1 MPNKLINIIEQASKK
16 KRGLVLA
23 RKIKRRLKRIFN
35 VGRYDKHKKW
45 IEDKSEEY
53 RHLLRSIDKKLWS
66 ETQNFKNKTENRAQK
81 IFSSIDI
88 ELGGG
93 GAYDLLYFITR
104 LTRPSCVVETGVA
117 AGFSSVAFLEAMDRN
132 NHGHLYSSDFP
143 YFRIDSPE
151 KYIGILVTEKLKNRW
166 NLYVEG
172 DKNNLPIIKKQ
183 AKGVDIFHY
192 DSDKS
197 YEGREYAYQAVKGHL
212 HDKSIVIYDDIED
225 NSHFYNLSQKLEKRC
240 RVFEFESKHL
250 GLFGR
255 IK

>member
-1 MPNKLINIIEQASKK
+1 MPNKLVNIITQANKN
-16 KRGLVLA
+16 KRGLVLF
-23 RKIKRRLKRIFN
+23 RKIKRRLKRIFSIE
-35 VGRYDKHKKW
+35 RRDEYEKW
-45 IEDKSEEY
+45 IEKECEGY
-53 RHLLRSIDKKLWS
+53 RHLLESIDKKIWS
-66 ETQNFKNKTENRAQK
+66 ETQDFKEKTESRAQK

-166 NLYVEG
+166 KLYVEG

-183 AKGVDIFHY
+183 AKGVDIFRY

-197 YEGREYAYQAVKGHL
+197 YEGREYAYEAVKGHL
-212 HDKSIVIYDDIED
+212 HDESIVIYDDVED
-225 NSHFYNLSQKLEKRC
+225 NSHFYNLNQKLEKRC
-240 RVFEFESKHL
+240 RVFEFENKHL
-250 GLFGR
+250 GLFGI